1 MCDRFVSSSWR
12 PLAAS
17 LAALLMFAGPAWGQ
31 EKSSPLSGKDNEP
44 VVRTYGAAGD
54 YRTEVTSQTTGRLTK
69 EDQRQASLLAAMV
82 FQHIDKAS
90 DALDADD
97 TKEALKE
104 INKGREAIKA
114 IRTMLPKT
122 TVRTKT
128 TAPDGKAIY
137 EDDREVQDTR
147 IPLYEGMLHAKTVA
161 PILAARKNALG
172 VAGYQVVESEM
183 IATETIADLDSIDA
197 QLARAAKA
205 LENNKPENASKA
217 LAMAF
222 VRGIDIRFS
231 KEDSE
236 LASARDAIALARHSL
251 EENNTA
257 QALVNLATARARLR
271 VYREVL
277 SQDDRAEVDQMLREV
292 DQLEAQLRQERN
304 QPASR
309 ADRSR
314 QGGVL
319 SSWFDKINSWFK
331 RR

>member
-1 MCDRFVSSSWR
+1 
-12 PLAAS
+12 
-17 LAALLMFAGPAWGQ
+17 
-31 EKSSPLSGKDNEP
+31 
-44 VVRTYGAAGD
+44 
-54 YRTEVTSQTTGRLTK
+54 
-69 EDQRQASLLAAMV
+69 
-82 FQHIDKAS
+82 
-90 DALDADD
+90 
-97 TKEALKE
+97 
-104 INKGREAIKA
+104 
-114 IRTMLPKT
+114 MLPKT

-161 PILAARKNALG
+161 PILAARRNAMG

-217 LAMAF
+217 LAIAF

-277 SQDDRAEVDQMLREV
+277 SQDDRADVDQMLREV

>member
-1 MCDRFVSSSWR
+1 MCGRFVWSSWR

-17 LAALLMFAGPAWGQ
+17 LVALPMLAGPAWGQ
-31 EKSSPLSGKDNEP
+31 QKSSTSSGKSNEP

-54 YRTEVTSQTTGRLTK
+54 FRTEVTSQSTGHLTK
-69 EDQRQASLLAAMV
+69 DDQKQASLLAAMV

-90 DALDADD
+90 EALDADD
-97 TKEALKE
+97 TRGALKE

-114 IRTMLPKT
+114 VRTMLPKT

-128 TAPDGKAIY
+128 FAPDGKEIY
-137 EDDREVQDTR
+137 EDEREVQDTR
-147 IPLYEGMLHAKTVA
+147 IPLYEGMLHAKTLA
-161 PILAARKNALG
+161 PILAARKNAMA
-172 VAGYQVVESEM
+172 VAGYQVVESEL
-183 IATETIADLDSIDA
+183 IATEMIADLDAVDA

-205 LENNKPENASKA
+205 LENNKAETATKA
-217 LAMAF
+217 LATAF

-231 KEDSE
+231 KEDSD
-236 LASARDAIALARHSL
+236 LASARDAISLAKRSL

-271 VYREVL
+271 VYREVV

-292 DQLEAQLRQERN
+292 DQLEAQLRQEKN
-304 QPASR
+304 QPAGR
-309 ADRSR
+309 AERAR

-319 SSWFDKINSWFK
+319 SAWFDKINGWF
-331 RR
+331 RRR